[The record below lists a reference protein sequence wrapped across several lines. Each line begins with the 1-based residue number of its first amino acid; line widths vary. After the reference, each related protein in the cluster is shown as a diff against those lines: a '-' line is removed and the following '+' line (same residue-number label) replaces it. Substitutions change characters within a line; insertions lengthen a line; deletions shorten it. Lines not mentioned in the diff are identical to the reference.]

1 MLWYL
6 PWICGIDLAYKEIYL
21 RCFKMMHS
29 KSKTPPRPIR
39 IQDNTFRDGHQSIYA
54 TRMKT
59 EDMIPIA
66 EEMDQCGFWAM
77 EVWGGATF
85 DAMHRFLAEDPWMR
99 PRILKRYVRKTP
111 FTMLLRGQNLVGYR
125 HYADDVV
132 KAFVDKS
139 CEIGIDIFRC
149 FDALNDFRNIE
160 TCVERIKQNGKHVEG
175 TVCYSLTRSH
185 LGGEIYT
192 IDYYVRKARELEQMG
207 SDTICIKDMAGLLSP
222 YDAFALF
229 TALKKAVRVPLHLHT
244 HYTSGMGS
252 MTYLKAV
259 EAGVD
264 IIDTCLAPYALRTS
278 MPAIEP
284 IVAALQGT
292 QRDAG
297 IDLQKLLALSEH
309 LEKIAPKYK
318 HLLADQRLSIIDN
331 GVLAHQ
337 IPGGM
342 ISNLASQL
350 KEMKAL
356 DRLDEIYQ
364 EVVQTRK
371 DMGYPPLVTPSSQI
385 IASQAVLNVLFGRYV
400 RISNQLKDLVLGLY
414 GRTPAPIDKALVR
427 KILKNYKR
435 GQTPITGRPAD
446 HLPPEIEDAKKAMG
460 DLARTDEDL
469 LGWILFP
476 QTMEKYLKAKY
487 GIDDPESAPTNG

>member
-1 MLWYL
+1 MKNTEKV
-6 PWICGIDLAYKEIYL
+6 P
-21 RCFKMMHS
+21 
-29 KSKTPPRPIR
+29 TNPIK

-66 EEMDQCGFWAM
+66 EEMDNCGFWAM

-85 DAMHRFLAEDPWMR
+85 DTMHRFLNEDPWMR
-99 PRILKRYVRKTP
+99 PRILKKYVKKTP
-111 FTMLLRGQNLVGYR
+111 FSMLLRGQNLVGYR

-132 KAFVDKS
+132 NAFVDKS

-149 FDALNDFRNIE
+149 FDALNDFRNLE
-160 TCVERIKQNGKHVEG
+160 TCVKRIKANGKHVEG
-175 TVCYSLTRSH
+175 TVCYSLTESH

-192 IDYYVRKARELEQMG
+192 LDFYVQKAKELEKMG

-222 YDAFALF
+222 YDAFDLF
-229 TALKKAVRVPLHLHT
+229 TALKKVIKVPLHLHT

-252 MTYLKAV
+252 MSYLKAI

-278 MPAIEP
+278 MPACEP

-292 QRDAG
+292 DRDSG
-297 IDLQKLLALSEH
+297 INLYKLLELSEH
-309 LEKIAPKYK
+309 LENIAPKYK
-318 HLLADQRLSIIDN
+318 HLLADQKLSIIDN

-350 KEMKAL
+350 KEMNSL
-356 DRLDEIYQ
+356 DRLGDIYK

-371 DMGYPPLVTPSSQI
+371 EMGYPPLVTPSSQI
-385 IASQAVLNVLFGRYV
+385 IGSQAVLNVLFGRYV

-414 GRTPAPIDKALVR
+414 GKTAVPIDPELVK

-435 GQTPITGRPAD
+435 GQEPITGRPAD
-446 HLPPEIEDAKKAMG
+446 QLAPEIEEARKTIG
-460 DLARTDEDL
+460 HLARTDEDL

-476 QTMEKYLKAKY
+476 QTMEKYLQAKY
-487 GIDDPESAPTNG
+487 GIDKPTA

>member
-1 MLWYL
+1 M
-6 PWICGIDLAYKEIYL
+6 
-21 RCFKMMHS
+21 
-29 KSKTPPRPIR
+29 KSTETVPSNPVK

-66 EEMDQCGFWAM
+66 EEMDSCGFWAM

-85 DAMHRFLAEDPWMR
+85 DTMHRFLGEDPWMR
-99 PRILKRYVRKTP
+99 PRILKKYITKTP

-132 KAFVDKS
+132 RAFIDKS

-160 TCVERIKQNGKHVEG
+160 TCVERIKANGKHLEG
-175 TVCYSLTRSH
+175 TVCYSLTEGR

-192 IDYYVRKARELEQMG
+192 LDFYVKKCKELERMG
-207 SDTICIKDMAGLLSP
+207 SDSICIKDMAGILSP
-222 YDAFALF
+222 YDAYDLF
-229 TALKKAVRVPLHLHT
+229 TALKKEIKVPLHLHT
-244 HYTSGMGS
+244 HYTSGMAS
-252 MTYLKAV
+252 MSCLKAI

-264 IIDTCLAPYALRTS
+264 IIDTCLAPFALRTS

-284 IVAALQGT
+284 LVAALRGT
-292 QRDAG
+292 ARDAG
-297 IDLQKLLALSEH
+297 IDLHKLLRLGEH
-309 LEKIAPKYK
+309 LENVAPKYN
-318 HLLADQRLSIIDN
+318 HFLANQKLSIIDN

-342 ISNLASQL
+342 VSNLTSQL
-350 KEMKAL
+350 KEMNAL
-356 DRLDEIYQ
+356 DRLDEILSDV
-364 EVVQTRK
+364 EKTRK
-371 DMGYPPLVTPSSQI
+371 DMGYPPLVTPVSQI
-385 IASQAVLNVLFGRYV
+385 VGAQAVLNVLFGRYV

-414 GRTPAPIDKALVR
+414 GKTPAPIDQGLAK

-435 GQTPITGRPAD
+435 GQEPISGRPAD
-446 HLPPEIEDAKKAMG
+446 YLPSEIEAATKSIG
-460 DLARTDEDL
+460 HLARNDEDVL
-469 LGWILFP
+469 AWILFP
-476 QTMEKYLKAKY
+476 ATMEKFLQTKY
-487 GIDDPESAPTNG
+487 GISQSASA

>member
-1 MLWYL
+1 M
-6 PWICGIDLAYKEIYL
+6 KETNI
-21 RCFKMMHS
+21 S
-29 KSKTPPRPIR
+29 TANPVR
-39 IQDNTFRDGHQSIYA
+39 IQDNTLRDGHQSIYA

-85 DAMHRFLAEDPWMR
+85 DTMHRFLGEDPWSR
-99 PRILKRYVRKTP
+99 PRILKKYVKKTP

-132 KAFVDKS
+132 RAFVDKS

-160 TCVERIKQNGKHVEG
+160 TCVERVKANGKHVEG
-175 TVCYSLTRSH
+175 TVCYSLTESR
-185 LGGEIYT
+185 LGGEIYNL
-192 IDYYVRKARELEQMG
+192 DFYVAKAKELESMG
-207 SDTICIKDMAGLLSP
+207 ADTICIKDMAGLLSP
-222 YDAFALF
+222 FDAYDLF
-229 TALKKAVRVPLHLHT
+229 TALKKAVKVPLHLHT

-252 MTYLKAV
+252 MTYLKAI

-264 IIDTCLAPYALRTS
+264 IIDTCLAPYALRSS

-284 IVAALQGT
+284 IVAALGGSE
-292 QRDAG
+292 RDSG
-297 IDLQKLLALSEH
+297 INLHKLLAISKH
-309 LEKIAPKYK
+309 LEQIAPKYE
-318 HLLADQRLSIIDN
+318 HLLASQKLSIIDT

-342 ISNLASQL
+342 ISNLVSQL

-356 DRLDEIYQ
+356 DRLGEIHQ
-364 EVVQTRK
+364 EIVQTRK

-385 IASQAVLNVLFGRYV
+385 IGSQAVLNVLFGRYV
-400 RISNQLKDLVLGLY
+400 QVSNQLKDLVLGLY
-414 GRTPAPIDKALVR
+414 GKTPIPIDKELSG

-435 GQTPITGRPAD
+435 GKEPITCRPAD
-446 HLPPEIEDAKKAMG
+446 LLEPEIEEAKKTIG
-460 DLARTDEDL
+460 HLARTEEDL

-476 QTMEKYLKAKY
+476 QTMEKYLREKY
-487 GIDDPESAPTNG
+487 QEEPARSAS

>member
-1 MLWYL
+1 MTNQ
-6 PWICGIDLAYKEIYL
+6 
-21 RCFKMMHS
+21 
-29 KSKTPPRPIR
+29 KTTAHPVR

-66 EEMDQCGFWAM
+66 EEMDNCGFWAM

-85 DAMHRFLAEDPWMR
+85 DAMHRFLNEDPWAR
-99 PRILKRYVRKTP
+99 PRILKKYVRKTP

-132 KAFVDKS
+132 RAFVDKS

-160 TCVERIKQNGKHVEG
+160 TCVERIKANGKHMEG
-175 TVCYSLTRSH
+175 TVCYSLTESH
-185 LGGEIYT
+185 LGGEIYNL
-192 IDYYVRKARELEQMG
+192 DFYVKKAGELEQMG
-207 SDTICIKDMAGLLSP
+207 ADTICIKDMAGLLSP
-222 YDAFALF
+222 YDAFNLV
-229 TALKKAVRVPLHLHT
+229 TAMKKAVKVPIHLHT

-252 MTYLKAV
+252 MTYLKAI

-284 IVAALQGT
+284 IVAALQGSD
-292 QRDAG
+292 RDTG
-297 IDLQKLLALSEH
+297 INLYKLLEMSEH
-309 LEKIAPKYK
+309 LEKIAPKYQ

-342 ISNLASQL
+342 ISNLTSQL

-356 DRLDEIYQ
+356 DRLGEIYK

-385 IASQAVLNVLFGRYV
+385 IGSQAVLNVLFGRYV
-400 RISNQLKDLVLGLY
+400 RISNQLRDLVFGLY
-414 GRTPAPIDKALVR
+414 GKTPAPIDAELAA

-435 GQTPITGRPAD
+435 GQTPITVRPAD
-446 HLPPEIEDAKKAMG
+446 LLPPEMEEARKTIG
-460 DLARTDEDL
+460 HLARTEEDL

-476 QTMEKYLKAKY
+476 QTMEKYLQAKY
-487 GIDDPESAPTNG
+487 ENDAPAQAAAAGR

>member
-1 MLWYL
+1 MKNTKVF
-6 PWICGIDLAYKEIYL
+6 PAN
-21 RCFKMMHS
+21 
-29 KSKTPPRPIR
+29 PIR
-39 IQDNTFRDGHQSIYA
+39 IQDNTLRDGHQSIYA

-66 EEMDQCGFWAM
+66 EKMDQCGFWAM

-85 DAMHRFLAEDPWMR
+85 DTMHRFLGEDPWSR
-99 PRILKRYVRKTP
+99 PRILKKYVKKTP

-132 KAFVDKS
+132 RAFVDKS

-160 TCVERIKQNGKHVEG
+160 TCVERIKANGKHVEG
-175 TVCYSLTRSH
+175 AVCYSLTESH

-192 IDYYVRKARELEQMG
+192 LDFYVAKAKELESMG
-207 SDTICIKDMAGLLSP
+207 ADTICIKDMAGLLSP
-222 YDAFALF
+222 YDAYDLF
-229 TALKKAVRVPLHLHT
+229 TALKKEVKVPLHLHT

-252 MTYLKAV
+252 MTYLKAI

-278 MPAIEP
+278 MPALEP
-284 IVAALQGT
+284 IVAALKGSE
-292 QRDAG
+292 RDSG
-297 IDLQKLLALSEH
+297 IDLYSLLEMSKH
-309 LEKIAPKYK
+309 LEQIAPKYE
-318 HLLADQRLSIIDN
+318 HLLANQKLSIIDSE
-331 GVLAHQ
+331 VLAHQ

-342 ISNLASQL
+342 ISNLVSQL
-350 KEMKAL
+350 KEMNAL
-356 DRLDEIYQ
+356 HRMSEIHQ
-364 EVVQTRK
+364 EIVQTRK

-385 IASQAVLNVLFGRYV
+385 IGSQAVLNVLFGRYV

-414 GRTPAPIDKALVR
+414 GKTPVPIDKELSA

-435 GQTPITGRPAD
+435 GQEPITCRPAD
-446 HLPPEIEDAKKAMG
+446 LLAPEIEDAKKTIG
-460 DLARTDEDL
+460 DLAHTDEDL
-469 LGWILFP
+469 LAWIMFP
-476 QTMEKYLKAKY
+476 QTMEKYLQEKY
-487 GIDDPESAPTNG
+487 RDGATQSAS

>member
-1 MLWYL
+1 MKGTEKA
-6 PWICGIDLAYKEIYL
+6 PVN
-21 RCFKMMHS
+21 
-29 KSKTPPRPIR
+29 PIK

-85 DAMHRFLAEDPWMR
+85 DTMHRFLDEDPWQR
-99 PRILKRYVRKTP
+99 PRILKKYVKKTP

-132 KAFVDKS
+132 RAFVDKS

-160 TCVERIKQNGKHVEG
+160 TSVERIKANGKHFEG
-175 TVCYSLTRSH
+175 TVCYSLTENH

-192 IDYYVRKARELEQMG
+192 LDFYVQKAKELEKMG
-207 SDTICIKDMAGLLSP
+207 ADTICIKDMAGLISP
-222 YDAFALF
+222 YDSFELFA
-229 TALKKAVRVPLHLHT
+229 ALKKAVKVPLHLHT

-252 MTYLKAV
+252 MSYLKAI

-278 MPAIEP
+278 MPACEP
-284 IVAALQGT
+284 IVAATQGT
-292 QRDAG
+292 KRDSG
-297 IDLQKLLALSEH
+297 ISLHKLLELSEH

-342 ISNLASQL
+342 ISNLTSQL

-356 DRLDEIYQ
+356 DRLPEIYI

-371 DMGYPPLVTPSSQI
+371 DMGYPPLVTPASQI
-385 IASQAVLNVLFGRYV
+385 IGSQAVLNVLFGRYV
-400 RISNQLKDLVLGLY
+400 RVSNQLKDLVLGLY
-414 GRTPAPIDKALVR
+414 GRTPVPIDRELAK
-427 KILKNYKR
+427 KILKSYKR
-435 GQTPITGRPAD
+435 GQEPITHRPAD
-446 HLPPEIEDAKKAMG
+446 DLPPEIEEAKKTIG
-460 DLARTDEDL
+460 ELAKNDEDL

-476 QTMEKYLKAKY
+476 QTIEKYLRVKY
-487 GIDDPESAPTNG
+487 QIDESAGAA